1 MRGEFVSKI
10 PIWDRIP
17 MLATTDLCISLFSVL
32 RSEKPTLPVRLLI
45 QRPPS
50 GRPRTVPGYGR
61 RGPLPGQAIFLQR
74 TFGPHSGADPAQP
87 TAFEVSA
94 NCGRPQARLM
104 QRLVER
110 SGSRIDLTGKE
121 FSLLEYLPLNAG
133 PRVTRFMMMM
143 IEHIWNLTFASPTKW
158 LPFMSTI
165 CAAKSTIATPQKLI
179 HTVRGVGMS

>member
-1 MRGEFVSKI
+1 
-10 PIWDRIP
+10 
-17 MLATTDLCISLFSVL
+17 
-32 RSEKPTLPVRLLI
+32 
-45 QRPPS
+45 
-50 GRPRTVPGYGR
+50 
-61 RGPLPGQAIFLQR
+61 
-74 TFGPHSGADPAQP
+74 
-87 TAFEVSA
+87 
-94 NCGRPQARLM
+94 M